1 MKKSCPYVGGIRTQ
15 HSAPR
20 RVLYQ
25 LSYRATQEV
34 GVQVMRHKTKE
45 NLKTLCYTL
54 PQHAEDVDLC
64 ELITCKWWLIWDFC
78 TSILPCA
85 PITEPLVLWLLFLS
99 VFMNV
104 LIRSILW
111 SMPLAGWLLVGN
123 LCMWVG
129 CFEDHFT
136 TQRAYGLLQSM
147 ISVQKC
153 PLHSSSYP
161 PLQLLASQ
169 SNNTSSIKYSNT
181 HHLPNTGGIQKLTQ
195 WSSGLS
201 TSPSGLRNTYVPTF
215 CSSISDE
222 DFWLLEF

>member
-1 MKKSCPYVGGIRTQ
+1 VHYAWENLMDMFVWLSIHVSSTRSRQIKRKKHNYTYVGQIFFYFFPNEKEQPYVRRWDSNPQ

-111 SMPLAGWLLVGN
+111 SMPLAGWLLVG
-123 LCMWVG
+123 
-129 CFEDHFT
+129 
-136 TQRAYGLLQSM
+136 
-147 ISVQKC
+147 SV
-153 PLHSSSYP
+153 
-161 PLQLLASQ
+161 
-169 SNNTSSIKYSNT
+169 
-181 HHLPNTGGIQKLTQ
+181 
-195 WSSGLS
+195 
-201 TSPSGLRNTYVPTF
+201 
-215 CSSISDE
+215 
-222 DFWLLEF
+222 